1 MSERTYEDGTPAA
14 YEPRVEDWIEMAA
27 DTASTVL
34 LGKNPTLGNVRNAIR
49 LGVAR
54 HAPKPEDQPIRRGDV
69 VQVILTK
76 SCRVVVCDAPADGQP
91 GEFRLSNGQLYS
103 PKDVARIGRAR
114 YYPDGTT
121 VED

>member
-1 MSERTYEDGTPAA
+1 MSERVYEDGTPAT
-14 YEPRVEDWIEMAA
+14 YEPRTDIISCRMRPEAEILREMIE
-27 DTASTVL
+27 
-34 LGKNPTLGNVRNAIR
+34 R
-49 LGVAR
+49 
-54 HAPKPEDQPIRRGDV
+54 QPIRRGDV

-103 PKDVARIGRAR
+103 PKDVACIGRAR